1 MWSLT
6 MSPALATAM
15 AQQQTLEAVREA
27 GRARQARLASEADP
41 ERVAA
46 RQSRP
51 GRRPRHLLWNR
62 GLVGRA
68 AH

>member
-1 MWSLT
+1 MWSIT

-15 AQQQTLEAVREA
+15 AQQQTLEAVHAA
-27 GRARQARLASEADP
+27 GRARQARLATEDSSES
-41 ERVAA
+41 AA
-46 RQSRP
+46 ATRSRP
-51 GRRPRHLLWNR
+51 RGARHLLWTR

>member
-15 AQQQTLEAVREA
+15 AQQQTLEAVHAA
-27 GRARQARLASEADP
+27 GRARQARLAAEDSSES
-41 ERVAA
+41 AA
-46 RQSRP
+46 ATRSRP
-51 GRRPRHLLWNR
+51 RSRPRHLLGTR

>member
-1 MWSLT
+1 MWSIT

-15 AQQQTLEAVREA
+15 AQQQTLEAVHAA
-27 GRARQARLASEADP
+27 GRARQARLAVDDEP
-41 ERVAA
+41 ERVPAA
-46 RQSRP
+46 RRRP
-51 GRRPRHLLWNR
+51 GRLRWTR